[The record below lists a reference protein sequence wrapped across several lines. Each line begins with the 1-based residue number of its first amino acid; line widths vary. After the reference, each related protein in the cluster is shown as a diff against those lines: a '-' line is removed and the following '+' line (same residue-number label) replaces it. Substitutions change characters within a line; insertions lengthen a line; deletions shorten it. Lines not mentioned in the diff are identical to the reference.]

1 MKKEL
6 VSILRTFNFPVYQQG
21 SLNDT
26 DIYPTAFF
34 TYWNTQTEDLSFYD
48 DLNHRCV
55 WMFTVY
61 FYCTNEELTNTILL
75 EAKQKLLDAGWE
87 VEGKGYDVPS
97 DEKTHTGRAI
107 DVLYIE
113 QEDYNEHSSSENL

>member
-6 VSILRTFNFPVYQQG
+6 RQLLKTFNFPVYQQG
-21 SLNDT
+21 DLND
-26 DIYPTAFF
+26 DDLYPTAFF
-34 TYWNTQTEDLSFYD
+34 TYWNAETDDLSFYNND
-48 DLNHRCV
+48 NHRTV

-61 FYCTNEELTNTILL
+61 FYCTNPDLTNSILL
-75 EAKQKLLDAGWE
+75 EARELLKKNGWI
-87 VEGKGYDVPS
+87 VLGKGYDVPS

-113 QEDYNEHSSSENL
+113 MEDK